1 MSDWRLDILKSQI
14 WNASGITVR
23 LSSNMICKYGTNIP
37 GRLLLL
43 SGWKI
48 TNICKTF
55 SNQPS
60 ANIKW

>member
-14 WNASGITVR
+14 WNATGITVR
-23 LSSNMICKYGTNIP
+23 LSSNMISKYRTNISD
-37 GRLLLL
+37 RLLLL
-43 SGWKI
+43 PGWQN

-55 SNQPS
+55 SNQSS